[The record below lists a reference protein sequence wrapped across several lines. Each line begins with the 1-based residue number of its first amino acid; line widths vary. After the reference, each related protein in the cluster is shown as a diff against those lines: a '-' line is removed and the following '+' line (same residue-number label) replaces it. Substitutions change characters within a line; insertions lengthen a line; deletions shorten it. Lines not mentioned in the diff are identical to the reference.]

1 MFGCFLIL
9 GQQKVAKRFIILRK
23 NIRQYVKGKN
33 HRPTA
38 VIAKIQIK
46 LERTTSLAVFSE
58 KKEHAFYIYAEYSYK
73 EKHE

>member
-1 MFGCFLIL
+1 MFECFLIL

-23 NIRQYVKGKN
+23 NIRQYVKDKI

-58 KKEHAFYIYAEYSYK
+58 KKGHAFYIYAEYSYK